1 MIKTYTGKGWFLND
15 KGEKTPCEYSEKDGM
30 KQAVCDICGDCV
42 CDEDGDGVGIFPDE
56 SEANDMAYRYY
67 WIVLGKHHICPNCYD
82 KIDSGKIDIEIKV
95 KGADNGK

>member
-42 CDEDGDGVGIFPDE
+42 CD
-56 SEANDMAYRYY
+56 
-67 WIVLGKHHICPNCYD
+67 
-82 KIDSGKIDIEIKV
+82 
-95 KGADNGK
+95 